1 MNITNEQLES
11 FNNNLK
17 QVLVLRKDL
26 NMRKGKCVSQGAHA
40 SMKAILNQ
48 GYMDEEQNNFIIP
61 LKDNGEITPLGF
73 WLCSN
78 FKKIC
83 VYVNSENEL
92 LEIYNKAVAMNLPCS
107 LIQDSGLTEFN
118 GIPTYTALSIGP
130 EFEEILDPYTKHLPL
145 L

>member
-118 GIPTYTALSIGP
+118 GIKTYTSVAIGP
-130 EFEEILDPYTKHLPL
+130 ALNKDFIDLADNLPL
-145 L
+145 F